1 IGTSTIRVENGNKDV
16 NQIAEELGDGIFVT
30 GFLMGMGHSNVISGD
45 FSVVSPSAYRIESGE
60 ITHPI
65 ESVTIA
71 GNLYKSFNQI
81 THLGNEGELTFI
93 GKIPSI
99 AYEGFTVSG

>member
-1 IGTSTIRVENGNKDV
+1 MA
-16 NQIAEELGDGIFVT
+16 AEIGDGIMVT

-45 FSVVSPSAYRIESGE
+45 FSVVSPASFKIENGE
-60 ITHPI
+60 ITHPV
-65 ESVTIA
+65 ESITIA

-81 THLGNEGELTFI
+81 IGIGNETDLTFV